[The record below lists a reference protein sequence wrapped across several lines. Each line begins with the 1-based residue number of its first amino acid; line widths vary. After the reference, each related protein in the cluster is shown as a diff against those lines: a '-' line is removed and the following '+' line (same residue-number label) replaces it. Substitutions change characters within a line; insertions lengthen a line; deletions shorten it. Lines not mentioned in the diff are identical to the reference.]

1 MKVFTAVVAVLAG
14 LTTLVSA
21 IATPQETD
29 VGEFAG
35 ASFVLDKLPDGRR
48 RVSLYNDGAFAGSV
62 TEGGP
67 GSTDNLIVADAT
79 NTTISAAGLDAVQ
92 VADAVNWGPAIAK
105 LGPRFI
111 VSPTSRP
118 LLLDQNFS
126 IHQNLQCTPKITPS
140 WKTRRIHESR
150 PILPV
155 LAPDLS
161 VSCLFLSLQI
171 PRRCSIADEADK
183 EKIKLYTAAFH

>member
-1 MKVFTAVVAVLAG
+1 MKVFSAVVAVLAG

-48 RVSLYNDGAFAGSV
+48 RVSLFNDGAFAGSV

-79 NTTISAAGLDAVQ
+79 NTTVSAAGLDAVQ

-111 VSPTSRP
+111 PFIDCVGREAAA
-118 LLLDQNFS
+118 LCAARILA
-126 IHQNLQCTPKITPS
+126 CVV
-140 WKTRRIHESR
+140 TRR
-150 PILPV
+150 PWV
-155 LAPDLS
+155 
-161 VSCLFLSLQI
+161 CLGGIYCAGKYFRQ
-171 PRRCSIADEADK
+171 CA
-183 EKIKLYTAAFH
+183 